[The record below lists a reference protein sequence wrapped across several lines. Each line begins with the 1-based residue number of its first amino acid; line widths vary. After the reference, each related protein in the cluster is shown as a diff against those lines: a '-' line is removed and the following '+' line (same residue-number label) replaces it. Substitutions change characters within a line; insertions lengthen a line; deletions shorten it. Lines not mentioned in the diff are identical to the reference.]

1 MKHPVKFKHLLIVF
15 FTHSVPRTKGHNE
28 YGSDP
33 RIYEHHL
40 RSSGN
45 KAWKK
50 IQARTGFEQKDIFL
64 SILRFQQRPSSS
76 SCMSSPVTVIIII
89 FFLPQSPRFRLC
101 FTQLVMFK
109 YLLQCNIND
118 SPPSPSFPSS
128 SSCRSSGSSNLE
140 DSSAST
146 GSSSF
151 PCCPVPSCSSSP
163 SSLKFPSSPCKAS
176 LIFSSLCSS
185 SVSGCPSVCSFLSSV
200 EPVF

>member
-1 MKHPVKFKHLLIVF
+1 MEIKLEKNSGPYGIW
-15 FTHSVPRTKGHNE
+15 TKGHFSFNPKIPTKAFFIKLHVE
-28 YGSDP
+28 SRYCHNYN
-33 RIYEHHL
+33 IF
-40 RSSGN
+40 SSTIS
-45 KAWKK
+45 A
-50 IQARTGFEQKDIFL
+50 IQPLFY
-64 SILRFQQRPSSS
+64 
-76 SCMSSPVTVIIII
+76 
-89 FFLPQSPRFRLC
+89 
-101 FTQLVMFK
+101 QLVMFK

-146 GSSSF
+146 GSSSL

-185 SVSGCPSVCSFLSSV
+185 SASGCPSVCSFLSFV